1 MSKFYLIFQNFFQ
14 NKYIF
19 FILYY
24 LIHAN
29 IFFAFIQKTFSK
41 YFRYKNLLFCID
53 NLNIPFSHYSSFLF
67 KTYEINDRVMMEK
80 FITKKNKCIIVGT
93 GIGFTT
99 VLAYQLSK
107 NKVLSLEI
115 DERLKSIIEKNFSLN
130 KIKCELIFKNISFNK
145 KKLKSY
151 YKLKDNFLE
160 NNKNDKY
167 GKKIIVDNI
176 YYKDLKLSTYNTM
189 IIDAEGYE
197 FEILSRV
204 KKLKSIKNI
213 FFELHPKILS
223 RYQQKKLFRS
233 LFEGGYVKQ
242 LDFLNTFFY
251 KKI

>member
-1 MSKFYLIFQNFFQ
+1 MNKFYFIFQNFFQ

-24 LIHAN
+24 LIHVN
-29 IFFAFIQKTFSK
+29 IFFAFIQKTFCK
-41 YFRYKNLLFCID
+41 YFRYKKLLFCTD

-67 KTYEINDRVMMEK
+67 KTYEINDRVVMEK

-93 GIGFTT
+93 GIGFTA
-99 VLAYQLSK
+99 VLAYHLSK

-115 DERLKSIIEKNFSLN
+115 DERLKSIIEKNFLLN
-130 KIKCELIFKNISFNK
+130 KIKYELIFKNISFNK

-151 YKLKDNFLE
+151 FKLKDNFLE

-176 YYKDLKLSTYNTM
+176 YYKDLTLSEYNTM

-197 FEILSRV
+197 FEILTKV

-223 RYQQKKLFRS
+223 GYQQKKLFRS

>member
-1 MSKFYLIFQNFFQ
+1 
-14 NKYIF
+14 
-19 FILYY
+19 
-24 LIHAN
+24 
-29 IFFAFIQKTFSK
+29 
-41 YFRYKNLLFCID
+41 
-53 NLNIPFSHYSSFLF
+53 
-67 KTYEINDRVMMEK
+67 MEK

-93 GIGFTT
+93 GIGFTA
-99 VLAYQLSK
+99 VLAYHLSK

-115 DERLKSIIEKNFSLN
+115 DERLKSIIEKNFLLN
-130 KIKCELIFKNISFNK
+130 KIKYELIFKNISFNK

-151 YKLKDNFLE
+151 FKLKDNFLE

-176 YYKDLKLSTYNTM
+176 YYKDLTLSEYNTM

-197 FEILSRV
+197 FEILTKV

-223 RYQQKKLFRS
+223 GYQQKKLFRS